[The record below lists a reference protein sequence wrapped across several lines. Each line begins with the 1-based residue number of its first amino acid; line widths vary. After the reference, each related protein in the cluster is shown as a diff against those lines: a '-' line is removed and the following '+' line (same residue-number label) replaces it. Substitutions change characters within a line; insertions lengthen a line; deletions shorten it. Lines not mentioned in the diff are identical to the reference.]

1 MEKKGRS
8 ESKSDVTCVEAV
20 EAAAEAE
27 DGGVNGGGA
36 RGSCGGDVAAEAEDG
51 GVKGGTAMMAAAAR
65 RTRRSDICRTYTMWR
80 L

>member
-27 DGGVNGGGA
+27 DGGVNGGGDA
-36 RGSCGGDVAAEAEDG
+36 DGD
-51 GVKGGTAMMAAAAR
+51 
-65 RTRRSDICRTYTMWR
+65 SDAPSTEE
-80 L
+80 

>member
-27 DGGVNGGGA
+27 DGGVKGGA
-36 RGSCGGDVAAEAEDG
+36 
-51 GVKGGTAMMAAAAR
+51 AMAAAAAR
-65 RTRRSDICRTYTMWR
+65 RTPRSDICRTYTMWR

>member
-1 MEKKGRS
+1 MRKEHLRTCVEKKGRS

-36 RGSCGGDVAAEAEDG
+36 AAVAAPLLLRPR
-51 GVKGGTAMMAAAAR
+51 TAALKAA
-65 RTRRSDICRTYTMWR
+65 WR
-80 L
+80 

>member
-27 DGGVNGGGA
+27 DGGVSGGGGA
-36 RGSCGGDVAAEAEDG
+36 VAVAATLLLRPR
-51 GVKGGTAMMAAAAR
+51 TAALKAAR
-65 RTRRSDICRTYTMWR
+65 R
-80 L
+80 

>member
-36 RGSCGGDVAAEAEDG
+36 AAVAATLLLRPR
-51 GVKGGTAMMAAAAR
+51 TAALKAAR
-65 RTRRSDICRTYTMWR
+65 R
-80 L
+80 

>member
-27 DGGVNGGGA
+27 DGGVNSA
-36 RGSCGGDVAAEAEDG
+36 V
-51 GVKGGTAMMAAAAR
+51 AAAATLLLRPRTAALKAAR
-65 RTRRSDICRTYTMWR
+65 R
-80 L
+80 

>member
-36 RGSCGGDVAAEAEDG
+36 AAVAAPLLLRPR
-51 GVKGGTAMMAAAAR
+51 TAALKAA
-65 RTRRSDICRTYTMWR
+65 WR
-80 L
+80 

>member
-36 RGSCGGDVAAEAEDG
+36 AAVAANG
-51 GVKGGTAMMAAAAR
+51 GVKGGTAMMAAAAVAR
-65 RTRRSDICRTYTMWR
+65 RTPRSDICRTYTMWR

>member
-1 MEKKGRS
+1 MRKEHLRTCVEKKGRS

-36 RGSCGGDVAAEAEDG
+36 AAVAATLLLRPR
-51 GVKGGTAMMAAAAR
+51 TAALKAAR
-65 RTRRSDICRTYTMWR
+65 R
-80 L
+80 

>member
-27 DGGVNGGGA
+27 DGGVKGGA
-36 RGSCGGDVAAEAEDG
+36 
-51 GVKGGTAMMAAAAR
+51 AMMAAAAAR
-65 RTRRSDICRTYTMWR
+65 RTPRSDICRTYTMWR

>member
-1 MEKKGRS
+1 VRKEHLRTCVEKKGRS

-27 DGGVNGGGA
+27 DGGV
-36 RGSCGGDVAAEAEDG
+36 
-51 GVKGGTAMMAAAAR
+51 KGGTAMTAAAAR
-65 RTRRSDICRTYTMWR
+65 KTPRSDICRTYTMWR

>member
-1 MEKKGRS
+1 MRKEHLRTCVEKKGRS

-36 RGSCGGDVAAEAEDG
+36 ASVGLFGSEARQLAVAQ
-51 GVKGGTAMMAAAAR
+51 
-65 RTRRSDICRTYTMWR
+65 WR

>member
-1 MEKKGRS
+1 MRKEHLRTCVEKKGRS

-36 RGSCGGDVAAEAEDG
+36 AAVAATLLLRPRTPAL
-51 GVKGGTAMMAAAAR
+51 KAAQR
-65 RTRRSDICRTYTMWR
+65 
-80 L
+80 